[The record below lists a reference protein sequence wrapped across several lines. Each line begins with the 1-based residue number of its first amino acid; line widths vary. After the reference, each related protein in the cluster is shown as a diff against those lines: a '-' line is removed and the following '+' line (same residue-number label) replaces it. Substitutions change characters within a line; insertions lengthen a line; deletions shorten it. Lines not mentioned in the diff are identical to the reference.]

1 MATSN
6 ALFASSRSNRSLG
19 LIVAA
24 CILFAVG
31 LGGSGALV
39 GAYTGATAHHSAA
52 VTAAHS

>member
-6 ALFASSRSNRSLG
+6 ALFASSRSHRSLG
-19 LIVAA
+19 LFAAA

-39 GAYTGATAHHSAA
+39 SAYTGATAQNTAA